1 MQLQER
7 TATSLRQAIMEGV
20 FQPGQRLSEVD
31 LAQRFQTSRSPI
43 REALVQLELEGFVAR
58 ADTGRIYVRPLSL
71 TEAEQLFIVRANLEG
86 LACRLAVDNVNRRD
100 VLSLEA
106 NIDGM
111 EESSRRRDFHA
122 ALALGA
128 EFHQTIIAACANAP
142 LEDCLKG
149 FRART
154 TRYRFIVAALEE
166 FNEKR
171 IAEHR
176 AILSAIRAQ
185 DPELAE
191 LAMKSH
197 ITASSRE
204 TLQALRSFLDKAE
217 PAAVQEDRDRA

>member
-7 TATSLRQAIMEGV
+7 TATELRRAIMEGV

-58 ADTGRIYVRPLSL
+58 ADTGRVYVRPLSL

-86 LACRLAVDNVNRRD
+86 LACRLAVDNVNRKD
-100 VLSLEA
+100 VLRLEA

-111 EESSRRRDFHA
+111 EQASRKRDFHA
-122 ALALGA
+122 ALGLGA
-128 EFHQTIIAACANAP
+128 EFHRTIIDACGNAP
-142 LEDCLKG
+142 LEDCLRS

-154 TRYRFIVAALEE
+154 ARYRFIVAALEE

-171 IAEHR
+171 VNEHR

-191 LAMKSH
+191 LAMRSH
-197 ITASSRE
+197 IVASSRE
-204 TLQALRSFLDKAE
+204 TLAALRSFLARSE
-217 PAAVQEDRDRA
+217 EASGR